1 MNIFHLA
8 RRLLLPL
15 MLLLSA
21 FSPLMLFLG
30 RSSPESIGR
39 LLIFPAAY
47 VALAALLTGVPGR
60 KRMPLFAAGCAL
72 GFGAGLW
79 LFPGSPS
86 LLIMPAAGAAVLFVS
101 LSYADKSPS
110 EASPF
115 FYMTT
120 LIAELGTVFLL
131 HFSLEQGAAR
141 DTLYPLVQAGFVL
154 YLLCLLLAF
163 SRISLN
169 NATLSRY
176 RLPGVISKVCTVLTL
191 CFFALALMLSSLPA
205 VISGVRFAFQLLRRG
220 IEQFL
225 VLLMKLFPVESPG
238 GPQGAPMPMLP
249 IASGII
255 EQEPTALALL
265 LERAAEILTFIV
277 LIVGTL
283 LLVRLLI
290 RLLVRLARLLL
301 DRLRQYASAVTEDY
315 EDEITDTRQEE
326 ADRSLNLLRRRIQHT
341 KQTYPDTP
349 AGEIR
354 RGYARLLRAHSE
366 WTAGSTAREN
376 LPGSAAA
383 LYERAR
389 YSTHPVTGQ
398 DADAFH
404 RQTRQL

>member
-1 MNIFHLA
+1 
-8 RRLLLPL
+8 
-15 MLLLSA
+15 
-21 FSPLMLFLG
+21 
-30 RSSPESIGR
+30 
-39 LLIFPAAY
+39 
-47 VALAALLTGVPGR
+47 
-60 KRMPLFAAGCAL
+60 
-72 GFGAGLW
+72 
-79 LFPGSPS
+79 
-86 LLIMPAAGAAVLFVS
+86 MPAAGAAALFIS
-101 LSYADKSPS
+101 LSYADKAPS
-110 EASPF
+110 DASPF

-131 HFSLEQGAAR
+131 HFAQSGVHGFL
-141 DTLYPLVQAGFVL
+141 LFLVQAGFVL

-176 RLPGVISKVCTVLTL
+176 RLPGVISKVCTVLTV

-205 VISGVRFAFQLLRRG
+205 VISGVRFAFHLLRRG

-238 GPQGAPMPMLP
+238 GPQGAPMPMLSIP
-249 IASGII
+249 SGII

-326 ADRSLNLLRRRIQHT
+326 ADRSLNLLRRRIQRT
-341 KQTYPDTP
+341 KQIFPDTP

-389 YSTHPVTGQ
+389 YSAHPVTDQ
-398 DADAFH
+398 DADAFP